1 MGNNFVLYNDGH
13 EISNLCFYFGDSF
26 QLVRSFWD
34 YFFERCQS
42 LCLVV
47 GIRTDFN
54 VMVGSWDWNIL
65 CTLGLLVDSSSCC
78 SRSYLISRWMLL
90 VSETIDDAFHSGDG
104 HLGSTRYCAYGRVGT
119 ILGLAFFCDLS

>member
-1 MGNNFVLYNDGH
+1 MGNDCILYGYGYK
-13 EISNLCFYFGDSF
+13 ISDLCLYFGDSF

-42 LCLVV
+42 PCLVV
-47 GIRTDFN
+47 GIGTDFSI
-54 VMVGSWDWNIL
+54 MVGSWDWNIL

-78 SRSYLISRWMLL
+78 RRSYLISRWVLL
-90 VSETIDDAFHSGDG
+90 VSETIDDAFHGGDG
-104 HLGSTRYCAYGRVGT
+104 YLGSTRYCAFRRVGT